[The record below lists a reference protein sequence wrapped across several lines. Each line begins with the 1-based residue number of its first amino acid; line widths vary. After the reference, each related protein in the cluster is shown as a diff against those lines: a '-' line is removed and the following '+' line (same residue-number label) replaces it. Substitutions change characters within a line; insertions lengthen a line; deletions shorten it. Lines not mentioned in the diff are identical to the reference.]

1 MTLLRD
7 ITFLATLIKKAAF
20 DVVNEM
26 DLTGIRFGTVTSV
39 SPLKIT
45 VDQKLVL
52 TEKLLVLTRNVKDF
66 EFEMSVNGGEKQ
78 VYKVFNALKMNDQV
92 TLLKAQGGQQYIVL
106 DKE

>member
-7 ITFLATLIKKAAF
+7 LTFLATLIKKAAL

-26 DLTGIRFGTVTSV
+26 DLTGIRYGIVTSA
-39 SPLKIT
+39 SPLKVT

-66 EFEMSVNGGEKQ
+66 EFEMSVNDGEKQ
-78 VYKVFNALKMNDQV
+78 VYKVFNGLKMNDQV

>member
-7 ITFLATLIKKAAF
+7 LTFLATLIKKAAL

-66 EFEMSVNGGEKQ
+66 EFEMSVNNGEKQ
-78 VYKVFNALKMNDQV
+78 VYKVFNALKTNDQV

>member
-1 MTLLRD
+1 MLRD
-7 ITFLATLIKKAAF
+7 ITFLATLIKKAAL
-20 DVVNEM
+20 DAVNEM
-26 DLTGIRFGTVTSV
+26 DLSGIRFGTVTSV
-39 SPLKIT
+39 NPLKIT

-66 EFEMSVNGGEKQ
+66 EFEMSVNDAEKQ

-92 TLLKAQGGQQYIVL
+92 ALLKAQGGQQYIVL